1 VPVAFTY
8 LEESLKAR
16 SHRNRIRNDQ
26 RGSDL
31 RFAAYGAALQRHRAP
46 YESAAL

>member
-16 SHRNRIRNDQ
+16 SIGTGFATINVDPTFDSLRTEQ
-26 RGSDL
+26 RFSDIV
-31 RFAAYGAALQRHRAP
+31 RRMNLQP
-46 YESAAL
+46 